1 METRPPNPSS
11 GHHSHGPEGHFNQ
24 AARMPLDQPGDG
36 VSMEAKPALPL
47 LSTPPT
53 APPRVKAL
61 SLFQPSLGWDHPPP
75 LAWPQ
80 KGAGLR
86 TPPPSQAPEP
96 CRVH

>member
-1 METRPPNPSS
+1 MVV
-11 GHHSHGPEGHFNQ
+11 
-24 AARMPLDQPGDG
+24 LDESQEKLSNRKIKS
-36 VSMEAKPALPL
+36 VHCTEAKPALPL
-47 LSTPPT
+47 LSIPPT

-61 SLFQPSLGWDHPPP
+61 SLFQTSLGWDHPNP
-75 LAWPQ
+75 LDWPQ